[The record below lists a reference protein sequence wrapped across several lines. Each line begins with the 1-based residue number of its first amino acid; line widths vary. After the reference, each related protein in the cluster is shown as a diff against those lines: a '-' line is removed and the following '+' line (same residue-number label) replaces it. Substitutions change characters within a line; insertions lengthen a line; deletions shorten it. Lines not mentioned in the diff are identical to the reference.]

1 MQKEL
6 LIQRL
11 KDINP
16 PKSLLIYKLAELIL
30 LLQMHEKARKEA
42 GKKRWANDPTHST
55 YKEIKK
61 NWKILRKKG
70 HFEKR
75 GNKAKFIR
83 EILDIYENKNL
94 ELSAEY
100 LKKQMLDW
108 EIEYRFRDI
117 ASSLT
122 D

>member
-11 KDINP
+11 KEINP
-16 PKSLLIYKLAELIL
+16 PKTLLISKLAETIL
-30 LLQMHEKARKEA
+30 LLQMHEKVRKEA
-42 GKKRWANDPTHST
+42 GKKRWANSPAHST

-61 NWKILRKKG
+61 NWKILRKRG
-70 HFEKR
+70 HFEVR

-108 EIEYRFRDI
+108 EMEYQFGDI
-117 ASSLT
+117 ASTLT

>member
-11 KDINP
+11 KEINP
-16 PKSLLIYKLAELIL
+16 PKSLLISKLAESIL
-30 LLQMHEKARKEA
+30 LLQMHEKERKEA

-61 NWKILRKKG
+61 NWKILRKRG
-70 HFEKR
+70 HFETR

-108 EIEYRFRDI
+108 EMEYQFGDI
-117 ASSLT
+117 ASTLT